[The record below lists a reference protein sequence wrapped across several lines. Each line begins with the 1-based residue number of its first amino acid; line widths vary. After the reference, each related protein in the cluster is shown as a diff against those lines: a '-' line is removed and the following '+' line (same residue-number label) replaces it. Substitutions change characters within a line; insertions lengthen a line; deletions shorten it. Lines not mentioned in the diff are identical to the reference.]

1 MIKYCIDTNAILDL
15 CYRYYPSSIFSNI
28 WDMLESSVLSRQI
41 KIIISQ
47 HIHEEV
53 YDRATLMSYDKT
65 ILDNFLRKF
74 QVDIISKKEYEEE
87 LAQLQAELLNITP
100 LKSSI
105 AKNTDDLSNICVAQK
120 ESATIITA
128 EQGSPLNITDKQYK
142 RLKIPDTCR
151 HYKLGCQNWIPMFEY
166 IGV

>member
-28 WDMLESSVLSRQI
+28 WNMLEGCVLSRQI

-53 YDRATLMSYDKT
+53 YDRAALMEYDT
-65 ILDNFLRKF
+65 SILDDFLSKF
-74 QVDIISKKEYEEE
+74 QVDVIHKREYEIE
-87 LAQLQAELLNITP
+87 LSHLQAELLSITP
-100 LKSSI
+100 LKGSI
-105 AKNTDDLSNICVAQK
+105 SKNTDDLSNICVAQK
-120 ESATIITA
+120 EVATIITA
-128 EQGSPLNITDKQYK
+128 EQSSSLNITDKAYQ

-151 HYKLGCQNWIPMFEY
+151 HYKLGCQNWIPVFQY
-166 IGV
+166 IGI